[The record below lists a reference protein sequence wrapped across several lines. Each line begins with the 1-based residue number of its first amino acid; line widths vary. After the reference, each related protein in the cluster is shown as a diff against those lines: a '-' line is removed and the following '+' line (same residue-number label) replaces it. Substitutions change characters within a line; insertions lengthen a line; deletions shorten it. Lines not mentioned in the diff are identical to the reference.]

1 MSVLV
6 DSLGATYDD
15 HPISRAFVCILLRI
29 PCFWCLPMSTFF
41 FLFFYNESAYCFFI
55 IFIQDTYFF
64 NTLLF
69 KYLMILKW
77 WQINEINSNYLP
89 SYLDNCADSCCFTT
103 IFWMMY
109 FSAFFR
115 YIFFPFIY
123 SYAPENK
130 GFLPTG
136 STNSQVRV

>member
-1 MSVLV
+1 MM
-6 DSLGATYDD
+6 ATQYQELL
-15 HPISRAFVCILLRI
+15 FVFYWEYRVSGVYLCPL
-29 PCFWCLPMSTFF
+29 FF

-89 SYLDNCADSCCFTT
+89 SYLNNCADSCCFTT

>member
-1 MSVLV
+1 MM
-6 DSLGATYDD
+6 ATQYQELL
-15 HPISRAFVCILLRI
+15 FVFYWEYRVSGVYLCPL
-29 PCFWCLPMSTFF
+29 FF

-77 WQINEINSNYLP
+77 WQINEINSNHLP